1 MNIGI
6 LGGGGVRSPIILRM
20 ISEFGFREPIDEV
33 RIYDI
38 DRRKTDA
45 ILKLAR
51 AILDRQNKRLNI
63 VRCNS
68 IEEFANRLDAVIFTI
83 REGFEAARATDERIC
98 LNHDIIGQETTG
110 AAGFAFAARSVPALI
125 KYAMEIKR
133 HSPNCI
139 LINFTNPAGIVVRAL
154 NIAGIVDVI
163 GICDSSDAARI
174 HSAELMRCN
183 RFDFDIEIVGL
194 NHLSWTTRLIHRGRD
209 ILQDMLY
216 RDDFYEIAHGP
227 YEREIFTKNGLFK
240 NEYLYYYYCTEKALS
255 GMLEERETR
264 GEYLV
269 RKNAEFIESLI
280 KEDSNERLIQI
291 YESYLNDRFQTY
303 MSYAYKNIK
312 RRVAEN
318 ESEGYAE
325 IALKIISA
333 IKDRQ
338 DLNIPMVL
346 PNRGVVPFLSD
357 EMVVEKFCNIRG
369 GQIISNPVNASLP
382 EYEENLIKTI
392 SLYENLAAQAI
403 VNKSYAQSVEALS
416 VHPLIG
422 RGVAEK
428 VLKDFVKAHR
438 EYFEGYR

>member
-1 MNIGI
+1 MIIGI

-20 ISEFGFREPIDEV
+20 ISEYKFKEPVDEV

-38 DRRKTDA
+38 DQKKTNA

-51 AILDRQNKRLNI
+51 AILNRQNRRLNMLQ
-63 VRCNS
+63 CNS
-68 IEEFANRLDAVIFTI
+68 IEEFARGLDAVIFTI
-83 REGFEAARATDERIC
+83 REGFEEARAIDERIC
-98 LNHDIIGQETTG
+98 LNHHIIGQETTG

-133 HSPNCI
+133 QSPNCI

-174 HSAELMRCN
+174 HAAELMGCS
-183 RFDFDIEIVGL
+183 RFDFDIEIAGL
-194 NHLSWTTRLIHRGRD
+194 NHLSWTTRLIHKGRD
-209 ILQDMLY
+209 ILQDILY

-227 YEREIFTKNGLFK
+227 FEREIFTKNGLFK
-240 NEYLYYYYCTEKALS
+240 NEYLYYYYCTEKALT

-264 GEYLV
+264 GEYLK
-269 RKNAEFIESLI
+269 RKNADLIESLI
-280 KEDSNERLIQI
+280 REESEEKLIQI

-303 MSYAYKNIK
+303 MSYAYKDIK

-325 IALKIISA
+325 IALRIISA

-357 EMVVEKFCNIRG
+357 EIVVEKFCTIKGGNITSDP
-369 GQIISNPVNASLP
+369 IKTPLP
-382 EYEENLIKTI
+382 DYEENLIRNI
-392 SLYENLAAQAI
+392 ALYENLAAYAI
-403 VNKSYAQSVEALS
+403 VNRSYAQSIEALS

-422 RGVAEK
+422 KGIAEK
-428 VLKDFVKAHR
+428 VLKDFVRAHR